1 MVNNTKRSPIVV
13 VVGHVDHGKTTLL
26 DYIRKANVA
35 DREAGG
41 ITQSVGAYEIWHTST
56 QTNADPTLK
65 DEYGVNKNADLRG
78 EKITFIDT
86 PGHEAFSKMRVRGT
100 AIADIAIL
108 VVAADES
115 VKPQT
120 KEAIKILQESKT
132 PFIVAITKIDRPGAD
147 IEKVK
152 NDLTIENVLLE
163 GFGGNISYQKI
174 SGKTG
179 EGIDELLD
187 LVLLIAEVEELK
199 YDPEA
204 NASGVIL
211 ESEKDNKRGNTVSL
225 ILKDGYLKTGTA
237 IFTESAKGKIKIL
250 ENFLGERVKSLI
262 PSSPAVVIGFESLP
276 KTGEEFVSGDL
287 SKEDIKKM
295 SSKDICMEDKEECK
309 PEAGKCVVKILLKA
323 DMTGSLEVLSD
334 LIHKVPKKEKYDL
347 KIIDEKV
354 GGITDGD
361 IKTAI
366 ATKAIILGFNVKAN
380 KAAENL
386 AKDNKVKIITSEI
399 IYELTK
405 AIEDYFKCL
414 GSQDIS
420 GELDILAVFSK
431 KADKQ
436 TIGGKVIEGQIK
448 NNANIE
454 IQKDLK
460 TIGKGKIVNL
470 QENKVDVVSVG
481 EEKECGLLVVS
492 DVEIEPGYHLII
504 R

>member
-1 MVNNTKRSPIVV
+1 MDKMTNNTKRPPIVV

-35 DREAGG
+35 EKEAGG
-41 ITQSVGAYEIWHTST
+41 ITQSVGAYEIEH
-56 QTNADPTLK
+56 N
-65 DEYGVNKNADLRG
+65 N

-120 KEAIKILQESKT
+120 KEAIKVLQESKT
-132 PFIVAITKIDRPGAD
+132 PYIVAITKIDRPGAD

-163 GFGGNISYQKI
+163 GFGGSISYQTI

-187 LVLLIAEVEELK
+187 LVLLMAEVEELK
-199 YDPEA
+199 YNPEA
-204 NASGVIL
+204 NARGIVL
-211 ESEKDNKRGNTVSL
+211 ESRKDNRRGNTVSL
-225 ILKDGYLKTGTA
+225 ILKDGSLKSGAA
-237 IFTESAKGKIKIL
+237 ISTESTNGKIKIL

-262 PSSPAVVIGFESLP
+262 PSNPAVVIGFETLP
-276 KTGEEFVSGDL
+276 KTGEEFISGNL
-287 SKEDIKKM
+287 SKEDIDKL
-295 SSKDICMEDKEECK
+295 SSKSICEDSEEKECK
-309 PEAGKCVVKILLKA
+309 SEDGKCIVKILLKA
-323 DMTGSLEVLSD
+323 DVAGSLEALSD
-334 LIHKVPKKEKYDL
+334 LIYKVPKKEKYDL
-347 KIIDEKV
+347 KIIYEKV
-354 GGITDGD
+354 GEITDGD

-366 ATKAIILGFNVKAN
+366 ATKAIVLGFNVKPN

-386 AKDNKVKIITSEI
+386 AKDNRVKIITSEI
-399 IYELTK
+399 IYELAK
-405 AIEDYFKCL
+405 AVEDYFKCL
-414 GSQDIS
+414 SSQDIS

-431 KADKQ
+431 KAGKQ
-436 TIGGKVIEGQIK
+436 TIGGMVIEGEIK
-448 NNANIE
+448 NNANME
-454 IQKDLK
+454 IQEGIKI
-460 TIGKGKIVNL
+460 IGKGKIINL
-470 QENKVDVVSVG
+470 QSGKEDMTSV
-481 EEKECGLLVVS
+481 EEGKECGLLVVS
-492 DVEIEPGYHLII
+492 DVDIEPGYHLII